1 MFNRNK
7 IDKDMITAIKPT
19 SKSTLKMQCLMVANG
34 DIDKAERLY
43 DFMIKDMDDLPLFE
57 PQQPTT
63 MAQIKDGA
71 TSIFGWV
78 NENQDNIAGWINI
91 IRGMFSKNAPTAQV
105 TTTPIP
111 DING

>member
-7 IDKDMITAIKPT
+7 INKDMISAITPT
-19 SKSTLKMQCLMVANG
+19 SKSTLKIQCLLITNG

-43 DFMIKDMDDLPLFE
+43 NFLIKDLDELPATE
-57 PQQPTT
+57 PPQPTT

-78 NENQDNIAGWINI
+78 NDNQDNIAGWINI
-91 IRGMFSKNAPTAQV
+91 IKGMFSKNAPTAQV
-105 TTTPIP
+105 TTPIP